1 MELKA
6 PGSMD
11 DSTPLWILLGKG
23 SWEGGRVKGGR
34 EEGLRE
40 EGRKGGGDNESHRP
54 SLSAAR

>member
-1 MELKA
+1 
-6 PGSMD
+6 MD

-23 SWEGGRVKGGR
+23 SWEGG
-34 EEGLRE
+34 RE